1 MTQMS
6 GKNSSSRPG
15 DIRIVGGL
23 WRGQRI
29 SVHAGSDIRPTGDRI
44 RETLFNWLI
53 PVIDGMRC
61 LDLFAGTGALGL
73 EALSRGA
80 SEAWFVERHRIAAD
94 DLEQVIKRFE
104 CENAV
109 VVNSDAIRFLGGEP
123 TAFNLVFLDPPFTG
137 IDMENLCKLLDEGW
151 LQDRAYIYI
160 EMRKRGQLPKLP
172 LGWQVFREKVAGE
185 VRFALAQ
192 RP

>member
-1 MTQMS
+1 
-6 GKNSSSRPG
+6 
-15 DIRIVGGL
+15 
-23 WRGQRI
+23 
-29 SVHAGSDIRPTGDRI
+29 
-44 RETLFNWLI
+44 
-53 PVIDGMRC
+53 
-61 LDLFAGTGALGL
+61 
-73 EALSRGA
+73 
-80 SEAWFVERHRIAAD
+80 
-94 DLEQVIKRFE
+94 
-104 CENAV
+104 V